1 MQADLDYSPLRD
13 ALQKGEFEK
22 ADDIT
27 RANLIQLAGPD
38 AQKRGWVYFSEV
50 QFISAADLQTMDT
63 LWRAASNQRWASKV
77 IKHCPAGAVCLTG
90 HGVEQR
96 VQICWPLP

>member
-50 QFISAADLQTMDT
+50 QFISAVDLQTMDT

-77 IKHCPAGAVCLTG
+77 INHCPAGAVCLTR
-90 HGVEQR
+90 HGIEQR